1 VIRETSQDVRDYTL
15 KVNRRLPLSEQIHQV
30 NDILCYQAGADD
42 SCILEKVEEQNGY
55 RFLYYR
61 LWRRDRVSITAD
73 TGV

>member
-15 KVNRRLPLSEQIHQV
+15 KVNRTLPLSEQIHQV

-42 SCILEKVEEQNGY
+42 IGILEKMEEQNGY
-55 RFLYYR
+55 RFLYSR
-61 LWRRDRVSITAD
+61 LWRRDIVYLTAD